1 VLPVFGR
8 LLFADLGSG
17 RLHDRQLASSAVRRF
32 LGGKG
37 LGIALL
43 DELTPPGEDPLNP
56 GNPLCFLTGPL
67 TGTPFPTSGRFTV
80 ATRSPLTG
88 LWLDSHSG
96 GHFAQ
101 SLRRAGF
108 DGIVFTGR
116 ADVPVYLWVH
126 DGKAEL
132 REASGLWGQGV
143 DETVSRL
150 REKTDA
156 QAHVAS
162 IGPAGENLVRFA
174 SIAIDRDADPWRAG
188 MAGRGGA
195 GAVMGSKNLKAVA
208 VKGSK
213 PVPLA
218 DDAAMKALSKDLL
231 ERVMKN
237 PQVHSLRVLGTA
249 ALVEPMN
256 RTGILP
262 CFNFHKGFLENAHA
276 LNGANLRYYT
286 KRDAGCFNCPI
297 VCGRVMAADG
307 RDVKVEYE
315 ALALLGASCGV
326 TDVADVARAIAFCN
340 DMGMDVISAGG
351 VVAFAMDAASRGLLE
366 DAPEF
371 GDAAGQLRLLEAI
384 ARREGIGNL
393 LAEGSRKAAEAMGT
407 EASEL
412 AVHAKGLELPGYD
425 PRSSWGMALAYAT
438 ADRGGCHQRAWT
450 VMPEIDGAVERF
462 SAEGT
467 ARIVKSLQD
476 DRAAAYS
483 LVVCDFLPM
492 ETEDALKGLKA
503 ACGVEL
509 DESGYLEAGE
519 RAWNLARLFNLKHAG
534 PEGIRDTLP
543 PRLLREPLPM
553 PSQGKTA
560 VSLTPWD
567 LKLMLDDYY
576 SLRGWD
582 NRGKPGEATL
592 KRLGLAEGLR
602 ESILEKEGK

>member
-1 VLPVFGR
+1 MFGR
-8 LLFADLGSG
+8 LLFVDLSTGAIRERFLS
-17 RLHDRQLASSAVRRF
+17 SSAVVRF

-43 DELTPPGEDPLNP
+43 AERTPISCDPLDP

-67 TGTPFPTSGRFTV
+67 TGTPFPTSGRFTI

-88 LWLDSHSG
+88 LWLDSHAG
-96 GHFAQ
+96 GHFAHT
-101 SLRRAGF
+101 LRRAGW
-108 DGIVFTGR
+108 DGLVFTGR
-116 ADVPVYLWVH
+116 ADVPVYLWIEE
-126 DGKAEL
+126 DRAEL
-132 REASGLWGQGV
+132 REAKNLRGLGV
-143 DETVSRL
+143 DETVGRI
-150 REKTDA
+150 RGETDPK
-156 QAHVAS
+156 AHVAC

-174 SIAIDRDADPWRAG
+174 SIAIDRDGDPWRAG

-208 VKGSK
+208 VKGTK
-213 PVPLA
+213 PVFLA
-218 DDAAMKALSKDLL
+218 DESGMKALAGDLV

-237 PQVHSLRVLGTA
+237 PGVHSLRVLGTA

-262 CFNFHKGFLENAHA
+262 CFNFGRGFLDDAHA
-276 LNGANLRYYT
+276 LNGANLRYHA

-297 VCGRVMAADG
+297 VCGRIMPVDG

-326 TDVADVARAIAFCN
+326 TGVTDVARSIAVCN

-366 DAPEF
+366 NAPDF
-371 GDAAGQLRLLEAI
+371 GDAAGQAGLLKAI
-384 ARREGIGNL
+384 ALRQGIGDL
-393 LAEGSRKAAEAMGT
+393 LAEGSRRASSALGGEAAD
-407 EASEL
+407 L
-412 AVHAKGLELPGYD
+412 AVHAKGMELPGYD

-462 SAEGT
+462 SSEGT
-467 ARIVKSLQD
+467 ARIVKTLQD
-476 DRAAAYS
+476 DRSAAYS

-492 ETEDALKGLKA
+492 ETADALKGLKA
-503 ACGVEL
+503 SAGIEL
-509 DESGYLEAGE
+509 DESGYLEVGE
-519 RAWNLARLFNLKHAG
+519 RTWNLARQFNLRHAG
-534 PEGIRDTLP
+534 PDGLEDTLP
-543 PRLLREPLPM
+543 SRILKDPLPM
-553 PSQGKTA
+553 PPQGKTA

-567 LKLMLDDYY
+567 LEGMLEDYY

-582 NRGKPGEATL
+582 DKGRPRESTL
-592 KRLGLAEGLR
+592 KRLGLAGEPEG
-602 ESILEKEGK
+602 SILEEGEEK

>member
-1 VLPVFGR
+1 MFGR
-8 LLFADLGSG
+8 LLFVDLSTGAIRERFLS
-17 RLHDRQLASSAVRRF
+17 SSAVVRF

-43 DELTPPGEDPLNP
+43 AERTPISCDPLDP

-67 TGTPFPTSGRFTV
+67 TGTPFPTSGRFTI

-88 LWLDSHSG
+88 LWLDSHAG
-96 GHFAQ
+96 GHFAHT
-101 SLRRAGF
+101 LRRAGW
-108 DGIVFTGR
+108 DGLVFTGR
-116 ADVPVYLWVH
+116 ADVPVYLWIEE
-126 DGKAEL
+126 DRAEL
-132 REASGLWGQGV
+132 REAKNLRGLGV
-143 DETVSRL
+143 DETVGRI
-150 REKTDA
+150 RGETDPK
-156 QAHVAS
+156 AHVAC

-174 SIAIDRDADPWRAG
+174 SIAIDRDGDPWRAG

-208 VKGSK
+208 VKGTK
-213 PVPLA
+213 PVFLA
-218 DDAAMKALSKDLL
+218 DESGMKALAGDLV

-237 PQVHSLRVLGTA
+237 PGVHSLRVLGTA

-262 CFNFHKGFLENAHA
+262 CFNFGRGFLDDAHA
-276 LNGANLRYYT
+276 LNGANLRYHA

-297 VCGRVMAADG
+297 VCGRIMPVDG

-326 TDVADVARAIAFCN
+326 TGVTDVARSIAVCN

-366 DAPEF
+366 NAPDF
-371 GDAAGQLRLLEAI
+371 GDAAGQAGLLKAI
-384 ARREGIGNL
+384 ALRQGIGDL
-393 LAEGSRKAAEAMGT
+393 LAEGSRRASSALGGEAAD
-407 EASEL
+407 L
-412 AVHAKGLELPGYD
+412 AVHAKGMELPGYD

-462 SAEGT
+462 SSEGT
-467 ARIVKSLQD
+467 ARIVKTLQD
-476 DRAAAYS
+476 DRSAAYS

-492 ETEDALKGLKA
+492 ETADALKGLKA
-503 ACGVEL
+503 SAGIEL
-509 DESGYLEAGE
+509 DESGYLEVGE
-519 RAWNLARLFNLKHAG
+519 RTWNLARQFNLRHAG
-534 PEGIRDTLP
+534 PDGLEDTLP
-543 PRLLREPLPM
+543 SRILKDPLPM
-553 PSQGKTA
+553 PPQGKTA

-567 LKLMLDDYY
+567 LEGMLEDYY

-582 NRGKPGEATL
+582 EKGRPRESTL
-592 KRLGLAEGLR
+592 KRLGLAGEPEG
-602 ESILEKEGK
+602 SILEKGEEK